1 MFSFSHGQGLAGVIA
16 FAKEGDMDE
25 QHGQDSFSQEPPRR
39 RLGRGLNALL
49 GSVSMGGDFDESS
62 AGDQTEIS
70 VELIDRNPF
79 QPRQDFDQSA
89 LNELVDSI
97 RQHGVLQPLLVRQ
110 HGDGY
115 QLIAGE
121 RRLISAKKAGLTS
134 VPCRVLNLSD
144 QQVSEVALEENLKRQ
159 DLNVLE
165 KATAFQDYLKR
176 FGCTIEDLARRLSF
190 ERSTVS
196 NMLRLLELPDAVKSD
211 LRSDKISAGHARAIL
226 AVKNEE
232 AQVDLSLRI
241 QKENLSVRKTEELIR
256 ELLTPKDSEVVPFPG
271 SDEGGA
277 AIIPANRTSHVIGL
291 QNQLRDWLGA
301 NVEIKLAG
309 KSKDKGKIIIEFASN
324 DDFERIVGKLQR
336 AA

>member
-1 MFSFSHGQGLAGVIA
+1 
-16 FAKEGDMDE
+16 MDE
-25 QHGQDSFSQEPPRR
+25 QQDQIAPEQSRR

-49 GSVSMGGDFDESS
+49 GAASMGGSGDS
-62 AGDQTEIS
+62 GTNDQTEIA

-89 LNELVDSI
+89 INELVDSI
-97 RQHGVLQPLLVRQ
+97 RQHGVLQPLLVRPA
-110 HGDGY
+110 GDGY

-121 RRLISAKKAGLTS
+121 RRLISAKKAGLRQ
-134 VPCRVLNLSD
+134 VPCRVLNLND

-165 KATAFQDYLKR
+165 KAIAFQDYLKR

-196 NMLRLLELPDAVKSD
+196 NMLRLLELPDAVKTD
-211 LRSDKISAGHARAIL
+211 LRSDKISAGHARALL
-226 AVKNEE
+226 AVKIED
-232 AQVDLSLRI
+232 AQIQLSQRI
-241 QKENLSVRKTEELIR
+241 QKENLSVRRTEEAVR
-256 ELLTPKDSEVVPFPG
+256 ELLAPKEADVVPFPG
-271 SDEGGA
+271 GGESQPVA
-277 AIIPANRTSHVIGL
+277 EPATNMTNHVAGL
-291 QNQLRDWLGA
+291 QNQLRDWLGT
-301 NVEIKLAG
+301 NVEIKLSG
-309 KSKDKGKIIIEFASN
+309 KAKDKGKIVIDFASN

>member
-1 MFSFSHGQGLAGVIA
+1 
-16 FAKEGDMDE
+16 MDE
-25 QHGQDSFSQEPPRR
+25 QPGNEQFGQEPSRR

-49 GSVSMGGDFDESS
+49 GTAPMGGTDELA

-79 QPRQDFDQSA
+79 QPRQDFDQTA

-97 RQHGVLQPLLVRQ
+97 RQHGVLQPLLVRPA
-110 HGDGY
+110 GDGY

-121 RRLISAKKAGLTS
+121 RRLISAKKAGLRQ
-134 VPCRVLNLSD
+134 VPCRVLNLTD

-165 KATAFQDYLKR
+165 KAIAFQDYLKR

-196 NMLRLLELPDAVKSD
+196 NMLRLLELPEAIKSD
-211 LRSDKISAGHARAIL
+211 LRADKISAGHARAIL
-226 AVKNEE
+226 AVKSEE
-232 AQVDLSLRI
+232 ARINLSQRI
-241 QKENLSVRKTEELIR
+241 QKENLSVRKTEEAVR
-256 ELLTPKDSEVVPFPG
+256 ELLVPKDVDVVPFKG
-271 SDEGGA
+271 ADEGQPDA
-277 AIIPANRTSHVIGL
+277 SNNRTSHVVGL
-291 QNQLRDWLGA
+291 QNQLRDWLGT

-309 KSKDKGKIIIEFASN
+309 KSKDKGKIIIDFGSN

-336 AA
+336 VA

>member
-1 MFSFSHGQGLAGVIA
+1 
-16 FAKEGDMDE
+16 MDE
-25 QHGQDSFSQEPPRR
+25 QLSQEPSRR

-49 GSVSMGGDFDESS
+49 GTAPMGGSDEPS

-70 VELIDRNPF
+70 VELIERNPF
-79 QPRQDFDQSA
+79 QPRQDFDQTA

-97 RQHGVLQPLLVRQ
+97 RQHGVLQPILVRPA
-110 HGDGY
+110 GDGY

-121 RRLISAKKAGLTS
+121 RRLIAAKKAGLHQ
-134 VPCRVLNLSD
+134 VPCRVLNLTD

-165 KATAFQDYLKR
+165 KAIAFQDYLKR

-196 NMLRLLELPDAVKSD
+196 NMLRLLELPEAVKSD
-211 LRSDKISAGHARAIL
+211 LRSDKISAGHARALL
-226 AVKNEE
+226 ALKSED
-232 AQVDLSLRI
+232 ARVDLSRRI
-241 QKENLSVRKTEELIR
+241 QKESLSVRKTEEAVR
-256 ELLTPKDSEVVPFPG
+256 ESLAPKDADVVPFPG
-271 SDEGGA
+271 NEDLA
-277 AIIPANRTSHVIGL
+277 PATTGNRTSHIAGL
-291 QNQLRDWLGA
+291 QSQLRDWLGA
-301 NVEIKLAG
+301 NVEIKLSG
-309 KSKDKGKIIIEFASN
+309 KSKDKGKIVIDFGSN

>member
-1 MFSFSHGQGLAGVIA
+1 
-16 FAKEGDMDE
+16 MDE
-25 QHGQDSFSQEPPRR
+25 QLGQEQFSHEPSRR

-49 GSVSMGGDFDESS
+49 GTASMGGTDEL
-62 AGDQTEIS
+62 ATGDQTEIS
-70 VELIDRNPF
+70 VELIERNPF

-97 RQHGVLQPLLVRQ
+97 RQHGVLQPLLVRPA
-110 HGDGY
+110 GDGY

-121 RRLISAKKAGLTS
+121 RRLISAKKAGLHQ
-134 VPCRVLNLSD
+134 VPCRVLHLSD

-165 KATAFQDYLKR
+165 KAIAFQDYLKR

-196 NMLRLLELPDAVKSD
+196 NMLRLLELPDSVKTD
-211 LRSDKISAGHARAIL
+211 LRSDRISAGHARAIL
-226 AVKNEE
+226 ALKNED
-232 AQVDLSLRI
+232 AQTNLSQRI
-241 QKENLSVRKTEELIR
+241 QQENLSVRKTEEAVR
-256 ELLTPKDSEVVPFPG
+256 ELIAPKDADVVPFPG
-271 SDEGGA
+271 NDETA
-277 AIIPANRTSHVIGL
+277 ATNATANRTSHVAGL
-291 QNQLRDWLGA
+291 QDQLRDWLGT
-301 NVEIKLAG
+301 NVEIKLSG
-309 KSKDKGKIIIEFASN
+309 KAKDKGKIVIDFASN

>member
-1 MFSFSHGQGLAGVIA
+1 
-16 FAKEGDMDE
+16 MDE
-25 QHGQDSFSQEPPRR
+25 QLGQEQFGQEPSRR

-49 GSVSMGGDFDESS
+49 GAASMGGTDELT

-79 QPRQDFDQSA
+79 QPRQDFDQGA

-97 RQHGVLQPLLVRQ
+97 RQHGVLQPLLVRPAA
-110 HGDGY
+110 DGY

-121 RRLISAKKAGLTS
+121 RRLISAKKAGLHQ
-134 VPCRVLNLSD
+134 VPCRVLNLTD

-165 KATAFQDYLKR
+165 KAIAFQDYLKR

-196 NMLRLLELPDAVKSD
+196 NMLRLLELPDAVKTD

-226 AVKNEE
+226 ALKNED
-232 AQVDLSLRI
+232 AQVNLSQRI
-241 QKENLSVRKTEELIR
+241 QKENLSVRKTEEAVR
-256 ELLTPKDSEVVPFPG
+256 ELIAPKEADVVPFTG
-271 SDEGGA
+271 GDENA
-277 AIIPANRTSHVIGL
+277 VAKESANRTSHVAGL
-291 QNQLRDWLGA
+291 QNQLRDWLGT
-301 NVEIKLAG
+301 NVEIKLSG
-309 KSKDKGKIIIEFASN
+309 KSKDKGKIVIDFASN

>member
-1 MFSFSHGQGLAGVIA
+1 
-16 FAKEGDMDE
+16 MDE
-25 QHGQDSFSQEPPRR
+25 QQDQISQEPSRR

-49 GSVSMGGDFDESS
+49 GTASMGGGDDS
-62 AGDQTEIS
+62 GGLDQTEIA
-70 VELIDRNPF
+70 VELIERNPF
-79 QPRQDFDQSA
+79 QPRQDFDQAA

-97 RQHGVLQPLLVRQ
+97 RQHGVLQPLLVRPA
-110 HGDGY
+110 GDAY

-121 RRLISAKKAGLTS
+121 RRLISAKKAGLRQ
-134 VPCRVLNLSD
+134 VPCRVLNLTD

-165 KATAFQDYLKR
+165 KAIAFQDYLKR

-196 NMLRLLELPDAVKSD
+196 NMLRLLELPESVKSD

-226 AVKNEE
+226 ALKNEE
-232 AQVDLSLRI
+232 AQASLSQRI
-241 QKENLSVRKTEELIR
+241 QKESLSVRKTEEAVR
-256 ELLTPKDSEVVPFPG
+256 ELLAPKDADVVPFPG
-271 SDEGGA
+271 GGENAPVSEA
-277 AIIPANRTSHVIGL
+277 ASSMTTHVAGL
-291 QNQLRDWLGA
+291 QMQLRDWLGA
-301 NVEIKLAG
+301 NVEIKLSG
-309 KSKDKGKIIIEFASN
+309 KSKDKGKIVIDFASN

>member
-1 MFSFSHGQGLAGVIA
+1 
-16 FAKEGDMDE
+16 MDE
-25 QHGQDSFSQEPPRR
+25 QPGQEPFPSEPSRR

-49 GSVSMGGDFDESS
+49 GTISMNDSDESTT
-62 AGDQTEIS
+62 ADQTEVS
-70 VELIDRNPF
+70 VELIERNPF
-79 QPRQDFDQSA
+79 QPRQDFDQTA

-97 RQHGVLQPLLVRQ
+97 RQHGVLQPLLVRRV
-110 HGDGY
+110 GDGY

-121 RRLISAKKAGLTS
+121 RRLISAKKAGLTQ
-134 VPCRVLNLSD
+134 VPCRVLNLTD

-165 KATAFQDYLKR
+165 KAQAFQDYLKR

-196 NMLRLLELPDAVKSD
+196 NMLRLLELPEPVKVD

-226 AVKNEE
+226 ALKNDDARVE
-232 AQVDLSLRI
+232 LSQRI
-241 QKENLSVRKTEELIR
+241 QKETLSVRKTEEAVR
-256 ELLTPKDSEVVPFPG
+256 ELLTPKEADVVPFHSGTEAAPG
-271 SDEGGA
+271 SA
-277 AIIPANRTSHVIGL
+277 ASHTNHVAGL
-291 QNQLRDWLGA
+291 QIQLRDWLGT
-301 NVEIKLAG
+301 NVEIKLSG
-309 KSKDKGKIIIEFASN
+309 KAKDKGKIVIDFNSN

>member
-1 MFSFSHGQGLAGVIA
+1 
-16 FAKEGDMDE
+16 MDE
-25 QHGQDSFSQEPPRR
+25 QLGQEPFTQEPSRR

-49 GSVSMGGDFDESS
+49 GTASMGGTDE
-62 AGDQTEIS
+62 ATPGDQTEIS

-79 QPRQDFDQSA
+79 QPRQDFDQTA

-97 RQHGVLQPLLVRQ
+97 RQHGVLQPLLVRPA
-110 HGDGY
+110 GDGY

-121 RRLISAKKAGLTS
+121 RRLISAKKAGLHQ
-134 VPCRVLNLSD
+134 VPCRVLNLTD

-165 KATAFQDYLKR
+165 KAIAFQDYLKR

-196 NMLRLLELPDAVKSD
+196 NMLRLLELPESVKGD
-211 LRSDKISAGHARAIL
+211 LRSDKISAGHARALL
-226 AVKNEE
+226 ALKGEDARVE
-232 AQVDLSLRI
+232 LSKRI
-241 QKENLSVRKTEELIR
+241 QNDSLSVRKTEEAVR
-256 ELLTPKDSEVVPFPG
+256 ELLTPKEADVVPFPG
-271 SDEGGA
+271 SDGKQ
-277 AIIPANRTSHVIGL
+277 AIPAANRTSHIVGL
-291 QNQLRDWLGA
+291 QNQLRDWLGTS
-301 NVEIKLAG
+301 VEIKLSG
-309 KSKDKGKIIIEFASN
+309 KSKDKGKIVIEFASN

>member
-1 MFSFSHGQGLAGVIA
+1 
-16 FAKEGDMDE
+16 MDE
-25 QHGQDSFSQEPPRR
+25 QLGQEFNTPEPARR

-49 GSVSMGGDFDESS
+49 GTAPMGGSDEVT

-97 RQHGVLQPLLVRQ
+97 RQHGVLQPLLVRSV
-110 HGDGY
+110 GDGY

-121 RRLISAKKAGLTS
+121 RRLISAKKAGLRQ
-134 VPCRVLNLSD
+134 VPCRVLNLTD

-165 KATAFQDYLKR
+165 KAIAFQEYLKR

-226 AVKNEE
+226 ALKGDE
-232 AQVDLSLRI
+232 AKIALSQRI
-241 QKENLSVRKTEELIR
+241 QKETLSVRKTEEAVR
-256 ELLTPKDSEVVPFPG
+256 DLLAAAKEADVVPFPG
-271 SDEGGA
+271 SDEGGSPA
-277 AIIPANRTSHVIGL
+277 ATAGNRTAHVIGL
-291 QNQLRDWLGA
+291 QDQLRDWLGT
-301 NVEIKLAG
+301 NVEIKLTG
-309 KSKDKGKIIIEFASN
+309 KSKDKGKIVIDFSSN
-324 DDFERIVGKLQR
+324 DDFERILGKLQR

>member
-1 MFSFSHGQGLAGVIA
+1 
-16 FAKEGDMDE
+16 MDD
-25 QHGQDSFSQEPPRR
+25 QPGQDPTTPEPSKR

-49 GSVSMGGDFDESS
+49 GAASMGGTDDATAAS
-62 AGDQTEIS
+62 QTEIS
-70 VELIDRNPF
+70 VELIERNPF
-79 QPRQDFDQSA
+79 QPRQDFDQTA

-97 RQHGVLQPLLVRQ
+97 RQHGVLQPLLVRPA
-110 HGDGY
+110 GDGY

-121 RRLISAKKAGLTS
+121 RRLISAKKAGLNQ
-134 VPCRVLNLSD
+134 VPCRILNLTD
-144 QQVSEVALEENLKRQ
+144 QQVSEVSLEENLKRQ

-165 KATAFQDYLKR
+165 KAIAFQDYLKR

-211 LRSDKISAGHARAIL
+211 LRADKISAGHARALL
-226 AVKNEE
+226 ALKGEE
-232 AQVDLSLRI
+232 ARSELSQRV
-241 QKENLSVRKTEELIR
+241 QKENLSVRKTEEAVR
-256 ELLTPKDSEVVPFPG
+256 ELLAPKDADVVPFPNA
-271 SDEGGA
+271 DEKPA
-277 AIIPANRTSHVIGL
+277 AAGTQHTPHIAGL

-301 NVEIKLAG
+301 NVEIKLSG
-309 KSKDKGKIIIEFASN
+309 KSKDKGKIIIDFGST

>member
-1 MFSFSHGQGLAGVIA
+1 
-16 FAKEGDMDE
+16 MDE
-25 QHGQDSFSQEPPRR
+25 HLGQDPINQEPARR

-49 GSVSMGGDFDESS
+49 GTASMGSSDEPTS
-62 AGDQTEIS
+62 ADQTEIS

-97 RQHGVLQPLLVRQ
+97 RQHGVLQPLLVRPA
-110 HGDGY
+110 GDGY

-121 RRLISAKKAGLTS
+121 RRLISAKKAGLRQ
-134 VPCRVLNLSD
+134 VPCRVLNLTD

-165 KATAFQDYLKR
+165 KAIAFQEYLKR

-196 NMLRLLELPDAVKSD
+196 NMLRLLELPESVKND
-211 LRSDKISAGHARAIL
+211 VRNDKISAGHARAIL
-226 AVKNEE
+226 ALKNQDDQL
-232 AQVDLSLRI
+232 ALSQRV
-241 QKENLSVRKTEELIR
+241 QKEGLSVRKTEEAVR
-256 ELLTPKDSEVVPFPG
+256 EFVSSKDADVVPFQPTEDG
-271 SDEGGA
+271 LASSA
-277 AIIPANRTSHVIGL
+277 ATKTSHVIGL
-291 QNQLRDWLGA
+291 QSQLRDWLGT
-301 NVEIKLAG
+301 NVEIKLSG
-309 KSKDKGKIIIEFASN
+309 KAKDKGKIVIDFASN